1 MAEKLIPVPKHGIL
15 KATRSYEHRE
25 ADSSKQKRFHFDE
38 SNISATLNPPDK
50 DYGFTKIEEPK
61 TPFEYSSDDEKDGTF
76 STGDSSENRDGKH
89 ITSGSRGKLK
99 DDPLDAQ
106 LLAARIPVRR
116 PSADKEDLD
125 LLSPEEREKRRKF
138 EQKRKEFY
146 DEFHV
151 AKIAQQSLNDRDQSD
166 EEK

>member
-1 MAEKLIPVPKHGIL
+1 MPTPKHGIL
-15 KATRSYEHRE
+15 KAMRSYEHRSG
-25 ADSSKQKRFHFDE
+25 DLSKQQRFHFDE
-38 SNISATLNPPDK
+38 TNISATLSPLEK
-50 DYGFTKIEEPK
+50 DYGLTKIEEPK
-61 TPFEYSSDDEKDGTF
+61 TPFEYSSGDEIDGNF
-76 STGDSSENRDGKH
+76 STGGSSENRDGKN
-89 ITSGSRGKLK
+89 ITSGSKEKLQG
-99 DDPLDAQ
+99 DPLDAQ